1 MHIDEV
7 RILLEERMGHKV
19 ADGFFAD
26 CVDAFFKGHVGPAAL
41 GSHAVLGLYTPFEHV
56 LGHELKY
63 PGHPCW
69 PCSEAISLG
78 AFFHQRNGLGEI
90 IRECLRD
97 FRNRTA
103 PLPVRIGVFI
113 RYAYGKDFEPGEDW
127 GLAWY
132 ARMARRLLDSGMS
145 EDGVIATMREHRVPP
160 AMVRR
165 YGRSTGLRPET
176 VADNILRRPPRAL

>member
-1 MHIDEV
+1 MHIVEV
-7 RILLEERMGHKV
+7 RILLEERMGLKV

-103 PLPVRIGVFI
+103 PLPVRIGVWIYTKF
-113 RYAYGKDFEPGEDW
+113 
-127 GLAWY
+127 
-132 ARMARRLLDSGMS
+132 LDLKKSC
-145 EDGVIATMREHRVPP
+145 IA
-160 AMVRR
+160 
-165 YGRSTGLRPET
+165 PET
-176 VADNILRRPPRAL
+176 TDLTLNTALNVFVRTRRCGIGLKSSSVWRFF